1 MKPVKSTDL
10 SVGANRLL
18 AMQSSIKN
26 KDIGVGLRSHPDK
39 TAQAMQLPVRFC
51 IIPELPKGRS
61 HLSVTGAGVISR
73 HADFAASAVEQR
85 KTEYAFHMN
94 TASLGIIW

>member
-26 KDIGVGLRSHPDK
+26 KDIGVGLQEPSGQNRTGNA
-39 TAQAMQLPVRFC
+39 TACAVLHYPGAAQRKKSPVGDGRFGGGQSGSFTSLC
-51 IIPELPKGRS
+51 PIIPKS
-61 HLSVTGAGVISR
+61 HSVTI
-73 HADFAASAVEQR
+73 
-85 KTEYAFHMN
+85 
-94 TASLGIIW
+94 

>member
-61 HLSVTGAGVISR
+61 HLSVTGGLGEGRAEASPPFAPLSR
-73 HADFAASAVEQR
+73 NHTR
-85 KTEYAFHMN
+85 
-94 TASLGIIW
+94 